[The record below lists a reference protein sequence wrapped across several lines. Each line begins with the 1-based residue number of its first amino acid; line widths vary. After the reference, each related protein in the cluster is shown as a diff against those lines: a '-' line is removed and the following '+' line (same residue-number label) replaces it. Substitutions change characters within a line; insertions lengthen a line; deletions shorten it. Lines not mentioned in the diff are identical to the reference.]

1 MKIKIKSIL
10 LLIILIL
17 LTPTIVISAM
27 TGKEG
32 HEAYIYPVVRVTYG
46 NSGGSGTIIY
56 SKEIEVG
63 KYSTYILTNYHVI
76 ENAITI
82 TEEWDSILAKKIP
95 IERRNVVYIEQ
106 FKYHNISI
114 PVGTMR
120 IEADIKIYN
129 KIEDIALL
137 KLRYDELIKTIA
149 KLPKTEEDYKY
160 YVLNESIAVGCS
172 LLFPPL
178 PTVGVI
184 TRVGFLI
191 ESLPYDM
198 SSAQIIYG
206 NSGGAMFK
214 SNGILIGMPSKI
226 AVTGW
231 IGLPITH
238 MGLFIPINR
247 VYEYFKEEHY
257 NFIFDLDINEKESLK
272 LREKEIKEKRK
283 NYKN

>member
-1 MKIKIKSIL
+1 MFI
-10 LLIILIL
+10 
-17 LTPTIVISAM
+17 TFSA
-27 TGKEG
+27 
-32 HEAYIYPVVRVTYG
+32 
-46 NSGGSGTIIY
+46 SSY
-56 SKEIEVG
+56 S
-63 KYSTYILTNYHVI
+63 
-76 ENAITI
+76 
-82 TEEWDSILAKKIP
+82 W
-95 IERRNVVYIEQ
+95 
-106 FKYHNISI
+106 
-114 PVGTMR
+114 
-120 IEADIKIYN
+120 
-129 KIEDIALL
+129 
-137 KLRYDELIKTIA
+137 
-149 KLPKTEEDYKY
+149 
-160 YVLNESIAVGCS
+160 
-172 LLFPPL
+172 
-178 PTVGVI
+178 VI
-184 TRVGFLI
+184 TRMDFLI
-191 ESLPYDM
+191 ESLSYDM